1 MIDFYR
7 LWFCCPP
14 PLLYTQIRRRCYRH
28 MNNKNLM
35 VQQWQEESALAR
47 FQMIAPLAD
56 TSLDHAKRVKLRY
69 EIAEQNNLSYK
80 TIKRY
85 DDSYQLGGFEGLK
98 PKDHTPRNQENLP
111 DNFDELLQEAIQ
123 LRREVPSRSVEQII
137 AILEMEGRVEPG
149 RLKRPTLQRHLFQA
163 GFGSTHLKIYKDARE
178 SSSKRFC
185 KPHRMMLLQGDIKY
199 GPMLPIGKNGK
210 KVQTY
215 LSSALDDHSRMPL
228 ASRFYDNQE
237 EIIVED
243 TFHNVI
249 LKYGAF
255 DACYFDRGSQYVAKQ
270 LKISL
275 ARLSIKIR
283 NAPPKSGK
291 SKGKIEKFHQVVDD
305 FIAEA
310 KAKKIRTLDALN
322 EYWKIYLEE
331 YYCKRPHDGIQEYYK
346 SISVEIPKEGIS
358 PEQEWNRDS
367 RPLKYLDAGVV
378 GEAFM
383 HHEKRK
389 VDKGGCISFLGRRY
403 ETKPSLIGF
412 TVEIAYDPMAA
423 DIITIS
429 YPGIPP
435 FKASPLK
442 IGEYCDPATPLPVS
456 MMAAEPETSRFLDA
470 LEKRHKESVKRR
482 ADAISFGSYRKE
494 VTSDV

>member
-1 MIDFYR
+1 M
-7 LWFCCPP
+7 
-14 PLLYTQIRRRCYRH
+14 
-28 MNNKNLM
+28 
-35 VQQWQEESALAR
+35 
-47 FQMIAPLAD
+47 
-56 TSLDHAKRVKLRY
+56 
-69 EIAEQNNLSYK
+69 
-80 TIKRY
+80 
-85 DDSYQLGGFEGLK
+85 
-98 PKDHTPRNQENLP
+98 
-111 DNFDELLQEAIQ
+111 
-123 LRREVPSRSVEQII
+123 
-137 AILEMEGRVEPG
+137 
-149 RLKRPTLQRHLFQA
+149 
-163 GFGSTHLKIYKDARE
+163 
-178 SSSKRFC
+178 
-185 KPHRMMLLQGDIKY
+185 
-199 GPMLPIGKNGK
+199 
-210 KVQTY
+210 
-215 LSSALDDHSRMPL
+215 
-228 ASRFYDNQE
+228 
-237 EIIVED
+237 
-243 TFHNVI
+243 
-249 LKYGAF
+249 
-255 DACYFDRGSQYVAKQ
+255 
-270 LKISL
+270 
-275 ARLSIKIR
+275 
-283 NAPPKSGK
+283 
-291 SKGKIEKFHQVVDD
+291 DD

-378 GEAFM
+378 AEAFM